1 MTANPRQP
9 ISKKT
14 RFEILKRDKFTCQY
28 CGKRAPDVL
37 LEVDHVEP
45 VVKGGKSTLLNLITS
60 CEDCNR
66 GKGPR
71 ELSDDSVL
79 RRQLTELDRLQAR
92 REQLQELVRWR
103 KSLEKIG
110 EMEFRSVEAA
120 IRRRHV
126 KLNPSGKEILRR
138 LVAKY
143 GTAEC
148 LEAVHIAFLTYYRES
163 EPSSAQVTFS
173 KISGILFNR
182 RAESRD
188 PLLPTLNK
196 MSWYL
201 DRFVNHPRWDTVTR
215 LRELFNCG
223 YTEEEIWDV
232 VRSSRT
238 SNQFFANTHAMRE
251 TPQ

>member
-1 MTANPRQP
+1 VSPREP

-37 LEVDHVEP
+37 LVIDHVEP
-45 VVKGGKSTLLNLITS
+45 VVKGGKSTLLNLTTS
-60 CEDCNR
+60 CESCNQ

-71 ELSDDSVL
+71 QLSDDSAMHV
-79 RRQLTELDRLQAR
+79 QLAELDRLQAR

-110 EMEFRSVEAA
+110 DMEFRSVEAA
-120 IRRRHV
+120 IRRRRV
-126 KLNPSGKEILRR
+126 TLNPCGKEILRR

-148 LEAVHIAFLTYYRES
+148 LEAVHIAFLTYYS
-163 EPSSAQVTFS
+163 EAKPDSANVAFN
-173 KISGILFNR
+173 KIPGILFNR
-182 RAESRD
+182 RAEARD

-201 DRFVNHPRWDTVTR
+201 DRFVHHPRWKTVER
-215 LRELFNCG
+215 LRELFDCG
-223 YTEEEIWDV
+223 YTEDAIWDL
-232 VRSSRT
+232 VRNSRST
-238 SNQFFANTHAMRE
+238 TQFFSNSHIMRE
-251 TPQ
+251 TRP